1 METHTPD
8 SATSAASPQAPAQA
22 PSQAPSLEH
31 LIIQAELGQDEIV
44 RTGVAALH
52 PADTAELLNVL
63 EEPEVKHKV
72 FGFLAVPQ
80 AAEVLSLVS
89 AHTKDALVE
98 RLSDDGLGD
107 LVEYLDSDDATDLLA
122 SLSARRARAV
132 LDEVPQDLSDEVAQL
147 LRYPEDTA
155 GGIMQVE
162 YMAVSQGTRIDQA
175 IEMIRSRSD
184 EIPDIHIVF
193 IVSNTN
199 HLVGVLP
206 LRKFILARPTDLVET
221 VMDQQVISVR
231 ADLDQEQVAQMFKKY
246 DLISLPVVDSEGR
259 LLGRITVDDV
269 VDVME
274 EEATEDIYKLA
285 GLDEEEE
292 VLDSPWQSIRL
303 RLPWL
308 ALNLVTTTLSALV
321 IAFFEGTIQQIAIA
335 AAFMTIVA
343 AQGGNAGVQTLTVI
357 VRGIA
362 LGEVPL
368 TQTRR
373 VLVKELTIA
382 LGNGLALGCAAGIVA
397 YLWKGDA
404 TLGVVL
410 ALSLLTNLII
420 AAFVGSMVPLTLRR
434 LGVDPAVA
442 SNVFVTACTDIC
454 GFLSFLGIL
463 TLFLQFA

>member
-1 METHTPD
+1 M
-8 SATSAASPQAPAQA
+8 
-22 PSQAPSLEH
+22 
-31 LIIQAELGQDEIV
+31 
-44 RTGVAALH
+44 
-52 PADTAELLNVL
+52 
-63 EEPEVKHKV
+63 
-72 FGFLAVPQ
+72 
-80 AAEVLSLVS
+80 
-89 AHTKDALVE
+89 
-98 RLSDDGLGD
+98 
-107 LVEYLDSDDATDLLA
+107 
-122 SLSARRARAV
+122 
-132 LDEVPQDLSDEVAQL
+132 LDEVPRDVSAEVSQL

-162 YMAVSQGTRIDQA
+162 YVAVPQGTRIDQA
-175 IEMIRSRSD
+175 IEMIRGRSD
-184 EIPDIHIVF
+184 EVQDLHTVF
-193 IVSNTN
+193 IVNAM
-199 HLVGVLP
+199 HRLIGVLP
-206 LRKFILARPTDLVET
+206 LRKFILAQPDDLVET
-221 VMDQQVISVR
+221 VMDPQVISVC
-231 ADLDQEQVAQMFKKY
+231 ADLDQERVATMFKKY
-246 DLISLPVVDSEGR
+246 DLISLPVVDGDGR

-321 IAFFEGTIQQIAIA
+321 IAFFEGTIRQIAIA

-362 LGEVPL
+362 LGAVTL

-382 LGNGLALGCAAGIVA
+382 LGNGVSLGAAAGLVA
-397 YLWKGDA
+397 YWWKGDA

-410 ALSLLTNLII
+410 ALALLTNLLV
-420 AAFVGSMVPLTLRR
+420 AALVGSVVPLTLRR

-463 TLFLQFA
+463 TLFLNFL

>member
-1 METHTPD
+1 ME
-8 SATSAASPQAPAQA
+8 SQAPYVAAAA
-22 PSQAPSLEH
+22 PAAVEAPSLEH
-31 LIIQAELGQDEIV
+31 LVIQAELGHDAVV
-44 RTGVAALH
+44 RTSVARLH

-63 EEPEVKHKV
+63 EEPELKHKV
-72 FGFLAVPQ
+72 FGFLTIDR
-80 AAEVLSLVS
+80 AAEVLSLVTPHTQDELV
-89 AHTKDALVE
+89 AH
-98 RLSDDGLGD
+98 LSDDQLGG
-107 LVEYLDSDDATDLLA
+107 LVESLDSDDATDLLA

-132 LDEVPQDLSDEVAQL
+132 LDEVPRDVSAEVSQL

-162 YMAVSQGTRIDQA
+162 YVAVPQGTRIDQA
-175 IEMIRSRSD
+175 IEMIRGRSD
-184 EIPDIHIVF
+184 EVPDLHTVF
-193 IVSNTN
+193 IVNAL
-199 HLVGVLP
+199 HRLIGVLP
-206 LRKFILARPTDLVET
+206 LRKFILAQPDDLVET
-221 VMDQQVISVR
+221 VMDPQVISVR
-231 ADLDQEQVAQMFKKY
+231 ADLDQERVATMFKKY
-246 DLISLPVVDSEGR
+246 DLISLPVVNGDGR

-321 IAFFEGTIQQIAIA
+321 IAFFEGTIRQIAIA

-362 LGEVPL
+362 LGTVTL

-382 LGNGLALGCAAGIVA
+382 LGNGVSLGAAAGLVA
-397 YLWKGDA
+397 YWWKGDA

-410 ALSLLTNLII
+410 ALALLTNLLV
-420 AAFVGSMVPLTLRR
+420 AALVGSVVPLTLRR

-463 TLFLQFA
+463 TLFLHFL

>member
-1 METHTPD
+1 MESP
-8 SATSAASPQAPAQA
+8 APYVAAAAPAA
-22 PSQAPSLEH
+22 VEAPSLEH
-31 LIIQAELGQDEIV
+31 LVIQAELGHDAIV
-44 RTGVAALH
+44 RASVARLH

-63 EEPEVKHKV
+63 EEPDLKHKV
-72 FGFLAVPQ
+72 FGFLAVDR
-80 AAEVLSLVS
+80 AAEVLSLVTP
-89 AHTKDALVE
+89 HTQDELVA
-98 RLSDDGLGD
+98 RLSDDRLGD
-107 LVEYLDSDDATDLLA
+107 LVEALDSDDATDLLA

-132 LDEVPQDLSDEVAQL
+132 LDEVPRDVSAEVSQL

-162 YMAVSQGTRIDQA
+162 YVAVPQGTRIDQA
-175 IEMIRSRSD
+175 IETIRGRSD
-184 EIPDIHIVF
+184 EVPDLHTVF
-193 IVSNTN
+193 IVNALH
-199 HLVGVLP
+199 HLIGVLP
-206 LRKFILARPTDLVET
+206 LRKFILAQPDDLVET
-221 VMDQQVISVR
+221 VMDPQVISVR
-231 ADLDQEQVAQMFKKY
+231 ADLDQERVATMFKKY
-246 DLISLPVVDSEGR
+246 DLISLPVVDGDGR

-285 GLDEEEE
+285 GLDEEED

-321 IAFFEGTIQQIAIA
+321 IAFFEGTIRQIAIA

-362 LGEVPL
+362 LGAVTL

-382 LGNGLALGCAAGIVA
+382 LGNGVSLGAAAGLVA
-397 YLWKGDA
+397 YWWKGDA

-410 ALSLLTNLII
+410 ALALLTNLLV
-420 AAFVGSMVPLTLRR
+420 AALVGSVVPLTLRR

-463 TLFLQFA
+463 TLFLNFL

>member
-1 METHTPD
+1 MEAQTTYPPV
-8 SATSAASPQAPAQA
+8 AAASPQGHPQ
-22 PSQAPSLEH
+22 PPSLEH
-31 LIIQAELGQDEIV
+31 LVIQAELGQDEIV
-44 RTGVAALH
+44 RMGIAALH
-52 PADTAELLNVL
+52 PADAAELLNVL
-63 EEPEVKHKV
+63 EEPEVKFKV
-72 FGFLAVPQ
+72 FGFLAAPQ

-89 AHTKDALVE
+89 AHTKEDLVE
-98 RLSDDGLGD
+98 RLSDDELGD

-122 SLSARRARAV
+122 SLSVRRAQAV
-132 LDEVPQDLSDEVAQL
+132 LDEVPQDVSDEVTQL

-175 IEMIRSRSD
+175 TEMIRSRSD
-184 EIPDIHIVF
+184 EIPDIHSVF
-193 IVSNTN
+193 IVNNTN
-199 HLVGVLP
+199 RLVGVLP
-206 LRKFILARPTDLVET
+206 LRKFILARPADLVET
-221 VMDQQVISVR
+221 VMDQKVISIR

-308 ALNLVTTTLSALV
+308 ALNLITTTLSALV

-368 TQTRR
+368 TQTKR

-382 LGNGLALGCAAGIVA
+382 LGNGLALGAAAGIVA

-404 TLGVVL
+404 TLGIVL
-410 ALSLLTNLII
+410 ALALLANLII
-420 AAFVGSMVPLTLRR
+420 AAFVGSVVPLTLRR

-442 SNVFVTACTDIC
+442 SNVFVTACTDIF

-463 TLFLQFA
+463 TLFLQFI

>member
-1 METHTPD
+1 MEAQTTYPPV
-8 SATSAASPQAPAQA
+8 AAASPQGSPQ
-22 PSQAPSLEH
+22 PPSLEH
-31 LIIQAELGQDEIV
+31 LVIQAELGQDEIV

-72 FGFLAVPQ
+72 FGFLAAPQ

-89 AHTKDALVE
+89 AHTKDDLVE

-122 SLSARRARAV
+122 SLSARRAKAV
-132 LDEVPQDLSDEVAQL
+132 LDEVPQDVSDEVTQL

-175 IEMIRSRSD
+175 TEMIRSQSN
-184 EIPDIHIVF
+184 EIPDIHSVF
-193 IVSNTN
+193 IVNTTN

-206 LRKFILARPTDLVET
+206 LRKFILAHPTDLVET
-221 VMDQQVISVR
+221 VMDRQVISVR

-246 DLISLPVVDSEGR
+246 DLISLPVVNGEGC

-368 TQTRR
+368 TQTKR

-410 ALSLLTNLII
+410 ALALLANLII

-442 SNVFVTACTDIC
+442 SNVFVTACTDIF

-463 TLFLQFA
+463 TLFLQFI

>member
-1 METHTPD
+1 ME
-8 SATSAASPQAPAQA
+8 SQAPYVAAAA
-22 PSQAPSLEH
+22 PAAAEAPSLEH
-31 LIIQAELGQDEIV
+31 LVIQAELGHDAVV
-44 RTGVAALH
+44 RVSVARLH

-63 EEPEVKHKV
+63 EEPELKHKV
-72 FGFLAVPQ
+72 FGFLAIDR
-80 AAEVLSLVS
+80 AAEVLSLVTP
-89 AHTKDALVE
+89 HTQDELVA
-98 RLSDDGLGD
+98 RLSDDRLGD
-107 LVEYLDSDDATDLLA
+107 LVESLDSDDATDLLA

-132 LDEVPQDLSDEVAQL
+132 LDEVPRDVSAEVSQL

-162 YMAVSQGTRIDQA
+162 YVAVPQGTRIDQA
-175 IEMIRSRSD
+175 IEMIRGRSD
-184 EIPDIHIVF
+184 EVPDLHTVF
-193 IVSNTN
+193 IVNALH
-199 HLVGVLP
+199 HLTGVLP
-206 LRKFILARPTDLVET
+206 LRKFILAQPDDLVET
-221 VMDQQVISVR
+221 VMDPQVISVR
-231 ADLDQEQVAQMFKKY
+231 ADLDQERVATMFKKY
-246 DLISLPVVDSEGR
+246 DLISLPVVDGDGR

-321 IAFFEGTIQQIAIA
+321 IAFFEGTIRQIAIA

-362 LGEVPL
+362 LGAVTL

-382 LGNGLALGCAAGIVA
+382 LGNGVSLGAAAGLVA
-397 YLWKGDA
+397 YWWKGDA

-410 ALSLLTNLII
+410 ALALLTNLLV
-420 AAFVGSMVPLTLRR
+420 AALVGSVVPLTLRR

-463 TLFLQFA
+463 TLFLNFL

>member
-1 METHTPD
+1 ME
-8 SATSAASPQAPAQA
+8 SQAPYVAAAA
-22 PSQAPSLEH
+22 PAAVEAPSLEH
-31 LIIQAELGQDEIV
+31 LVIQAELGHDTVV
-44 RTGVAALH
+44 RASVARLH

-63 EEPEVKHKV
+63 EEPELKHKV
-72 FGFLAVPQ
+72 FGFLAVDR
-80 AAEVLSLVS
+80 AAEVLSLVTP
-89 AHTKDALVE
+89 HTQDELVA
-98 RLSDDGLGD
+98 RLSDDRLGD
-107 LVEYLDSDDATDLLA
+107 LVEALDSDDATDLLA

-132 LDEVPQDLSDEVAQL
+132 LDEVPRDVSAEVSQL

-162 YMAVSQGTRIDQA
+162 YVAVPQGTRIDQA
-175 IEMIRSRSD
+175 IEMIRGRSD
-184 EIPDIHIVF
+184 EVPDLHTVF
-193 IVSNTN
+193 IVNALH
-199 HLVGVLP
+199 HLIGVLP
-206 LRKFILARPTDLVET
+206 LRKFILAQPDDLVET
-221 VMDQQVISVR
+221 VMDPQVISVR
-231 ADLDQEQVAQMFKKY
+231 ADLDQERVATMFKKY
-246 DLISLPVVDSEGR
+246 DLISLPVVNGDGR

-321 IAFFEGTIQQIAIA
+321 IAFFEGTIRQIAIA

-362 LGEVPL
+362 LGTVTL

-382 LGNGLALGCAAGIVA
+382 LGNGVSLGAAAGLVA
-397 YLWKGDA
+397 YWWKGNA

-410 ALSLLTNLII
+410 ALALLTNLLV
-420 AAFVGSMVPLTLRR
+420 AALVGSVVPLTLRR

-463 TLFLQFA
+463 TLLLHFL

>member
-1 METHTPD
+1 MEPQPTY
-8 SATSAASPQAPAQA
+8 SAAL
-22 PSQAPSLEH
+22 PSLHAPSLDH
-31 LIIQAELGQDEIV
+31 LVIQAELGQDHVVQASIA
-44 RTGVAALH
+44 RLH
-52 PADTAELLNVL
+52 PADAAELLNAL
-63 EEPEVKHKV
+63 EEPELKYKV
-72 FGFLAVPQ
+72 FGFLALPRS
-80 AAEVLSLVS
+80 AEVLSLVAS
-89 AHTKDALVE
+89 RTQDELVE
-98 RLSDDGLGD
+98 RLSDDQLGA

-132 LDEVPQDLSDEVAQL
+132 LDEVPHDVSAEVTQL
-147 LRYPEDTA
+147 LRYPEDAA

-162 YMAVSQGTRIDQA
+162 YMAVPQGTRIEQA

-184 EIPDIHIVF
+184 EIPDIHTVF
-193 IVSNTN
+193 IVDAASR
-199 HLVGVLP
+199 LIGVLP
-206 LRKFILARPTDLVET
+206 LRKFLLARPSDLVER

-231 ADLDQEQVAQMFKKY
+231 VDLNQEQVAQMFKKY
-246 DLISLPVVDSEGR
+246 DLISLPVIDGDGR

-269 VDVME
+269 MDVME

-308 ALNLVTTTLSALV
+308 ALNLVTTTLGALV
-321 IAFFEGTIQQIAIA
+321 IAFFEGTIRQIAIA

-362 LGEVPL
+362 LGAVTL

-382 LGNGLALGCAAGIVA
+382 LGNGVSLGCAAGLVA
-397 YLWKGDA
+397 YWWKGDA
-404 TLGVVL
+404 TLGIVL
-410 ALSLLTNLII
+410 ALALLANLVV
-420 AAFVGSMVPLTLRR
+420 AALVGSVVPLTLRR

-442 SNVFVTACTDIC
+442 SNVFVTACTDMC

-463 TLFLQFA
+463 TLFLRFV

>member
-1 METHTPD
+1 MEAQTTYPPV
-8 SATSAASPQAPAQA
+8 AAASPQGHPQ
-22 PSQAPSLEH
+22 PPSLEH
-31 LIIQAELGQDEIV
+31 LVIQAELGQDEMV
-44 RTGVAALH
+44 RMGVAALH
-52 PADTAELLNVL
+52 PADAAELLNVL
-63 EEPEVKHKV
+63 EEPEVKFKV
-72 FGFLAVPQ
+72 FGFLAAPQ

-89 AHTKDALVE
+89 AHTKEDLVE
-98 RLSDDGLGD
+98 RLSDDELGD

-122 SLSARRARAV
+122 SLSVRRAQAV
-132 LDEVPQDLSDEVAQL
+132 LDEVPQDVSDEVTQL

-175 IEMIRSRSD
+175 TEMIRSRSD
-184 EIPDIHIVF
+184 EIPDIHSVF
-193 IVSNTN
+193 IVNNTN
-199 HLVGVLP
+199 RLVGVLP
-206 LRKFILARPTDLVET
+206 LRKFILARPADLVET
-221 VMDQQVISVR
+221 VMDQKVISIR

-308 ALNLVTTTLSALV
+308 ALNLITTTLSALV

-368 TQTRR
+368 TQTKR

-382 LGNGLALGCAAGIVA
+382 LGNGLALGAAAGIVA

-404 TLGVVL
+404 TLGIVL
-410 ALSLLTNLII
+410 ALALLANLII
-420 AAFVGSMVPLTLRR
+420 AAFVGSVVPLTLRR

-442 SNVFVTACTDIC
+442 SNVFVTACTDIF

-463 TLFLQFA
+463 TLFLQFI

>member
-1 METHTPD
+1 MRRMETQTTYPSV
-8 SATSAASPQAPAQA
+8 SATAPQRPPQL
-22 PSQAPSLEH
+22 PSLEH
-31 LIIQAELGQDEIV
+31 LVIQAELGQDEIV
-44 RTGVAALH
+44 RTGIAVLH
-52 PADTAELLNVL
+52 PADIAELLNVL
-63 EEPEVKHKV
+63 EEPELKFKV
-72 FGFLAVPQ
+72 FGFLAAPR

-89 AHTKDALVE
+89 AHTQDGLVE

-107 LVEYLDSDDATDLLA
+107 LIEYLDSDDATDLLA
-122 SLSARRARAV
+122 SLSARRAKAV
-132 LDEVPQDLSDEVAQL
+132 LDEVPQDLSDGVTQL

-162 YMAVSQGTRIDQA
+162 YVAVPQGTRTDQA

-184 EIPDIHIVF
+184 AIPDIHSVF
-193 IVSNTN
+193 IVNN
-199 HLVGVLP
+199 VNRLVGVLP
-206 LRKFILARPTDLVET
+206 LRKFILARPADLVET

-231 ADLDQEQVAQMFKKY
+231 VDLDQEQVAQMFKKY

-308 ALNLVTTTLSALV
+308 ALNLITTTLSALV
-321 IAFFEGTIQQIAIA
+321 IACFEGTIQQIAIA

-343 AQGGNAGVQTLTVI
+343 AQGGNAGVQTLAVI

-368 TQTRR
+368 TQTKR
-373 VLVKELTIA
+373 VLIKELTIA
-382 LGNGLALGCAAGIVA
+382 LGNGLALGGAAGVVA
-397 YLWKGDA
+397 YLWKGDV

-410 ALSLLTNLII
+410 ALALLANLII

-442 SNVFVTACTDIC
+442 SNVFVTACTDIF

-463 TLFLQFA
+463 TLFL